1 MDEDLEGDGTTN
13 ESREKEPNEREIN
26 ASTEETESE
35 LGLGIKKINLGIRT
49 LIQPQ
54 NRQKCSTISLVRFT
68 NKLFFIASI
77 KKTRKSAS
85 STTKVI
91 INRKHL
97 QPILLP

>member
-1 MDEDLEGDGTTN
+1 MKIW
-13 ESREKEPNEREIN
+13 KEQQMRAERKSQMNGEIN

-35 LGLGIKKINLGIRT
+35 LGLGIKKIHLGIRT

-68 NKLFFIASI
+68 NKWFFIASI
-77 KKTRKSAS
+77 KKIRKSAS

>member
-1 MDEDLEGDGTTN
+1 MKIW
-13 ESREKEPNEREIN
+13 KEMEQQMRAERKSQMNGEIN

-85 STTKVI
+85 WTTKVI